1 MDYIKKTICLEGAR
15 SRTQGLMPYYEI
27 GAAYPDVSG
36 GSCYTMEELG
46 LSEASGGNGNWGQ
59 IVANPCFLAECG
71 KTYND
76 MLLAYYTLLN
86 MVRSG
91 IKLRKVER
99 KEDEGGII
107 YTQDINSFYLSGTCL
122 TGGDEPDS
130 LYDYAAYDAVD
141 FYSTEIVTER
151 NELRNVYRYSGTGSP
166 EDMFIVLIEDMDKFN
181 GLAGYL
187 RDTEYFEALSE
198 LNPENIYGEED
209 GFVWAR
215 FCKVV
220 DLCIGKLDVP
230 ASIYNEH
237 IKVPKSMPCA
247 DVADYIEWL
256 LNNQDLSGNCC
267 NARLWDDMG
276 GEDML
281 EFLIEN
287 SGVCENSRAVLNSL
301 KYAVPYIEIPLL
313 ITQNFTDVGVLTN
326 IDGVEYEKELPG
338 PSSDDGNEITRP
350 HGKFQIGN
358 SGFTSGSEINYVV
371 GSGVG
376 VTLDEIIMGSS
387 RKTYPTTDENEQ
399 LAIEVES
406 LARTL
411 RSSKKYFDDKDNILP
426 GLFQKFEDEP
436 AGKYFIATSGTNG
449 WVIEEYDGETSG
461 WTNADGKSSE
471 ELSGVT
477 PMYRN
482 VTTKESARRIAEV
495 YGDEPK
501 EYGTVEIDKFY
512 FKVKYDNS
520 EDSPMTVPY
529 LSGNV
534 TNTYLIES
542 GDTGD
547 DFIYRGDFILS
558 ADTREISGQ
567 TYFEIT
573 YVIGG
578 YYSADS
584 GGTFIDYIGSGDVYY
599 EKHIYDDKHVDYA
612 VIDGVD
618 NVPVY
623 SQYVDFEADMKEF
636 YSPRYN
642 LYRMGNTANIIEMT
656 TGEIWNEDDA
666 YDAYLTKEEYL
677 INFSLP
683 PKTDVNVTI
692 DRGGVS
698 AFEKHYK
705 LSECNTMSDLINYGN
720 NFFNL

>member
-1 MDYIKKTICLEGAR
+1 
-15 SRTQGLMPYYEI
+15 
-27 GAAYPDVSG
+27 
-36 GSCYTMEELG
+36 
-46 LSEASGGNGNWGQ
+46 
-59 IVANPCFLAECG
+59 
-71 KTYND
+71 
-76 MLLAYYTLLN
+76 
-86 MVRSG
+86 
-91 IKLRKVER
+91 
-99 KEDEGGII
+99 
-107 YTQDINSFYLSGTCL
+107 LSGTCL

-130 LYDYAAYDAVD
+130 LYDYAAHDAAD

-198 LNPENIYGEED
+198 LNPENIYEQED
-209 GFVWAR
+209 GLVWSR

-276 GEDML
+276 GDDML
-281 EFLIEN
+281 DFLIKN

-326 IDGVEYEKELPG
+326 IDGVEYKKELPG

-350 HGKFQIGN
+350 HGRFQIGN

-387 RKTYPTTDENEQ
+387 RKTYSTTDENEQ

-426 GLFQKFEDEP
+426 GLFQKFEDAP
-436 AGKYFIATSGTNG
+436 AGKYFIASSSTDG
-449 WVIEEYDGETSG
+449 WIIEEYDGETSG

-471 ELSGVT
+471 ELSGNT

-501 EYGTVEIDKFY
+501 EYSTDEIDTFY

-529 LSGNV
+529 LPGNV
-534 TNTYLIES
+534 ANTYLIES

-584 GGTFIDYIGSGDVYY
+584 GGTLIDYIGSGDVYY
-599 EKHIYDDKHVDYA
+599 EKHVYDDKHVDYV

-656 TGEIWNEDDA
+656 TGEIWNEEDA